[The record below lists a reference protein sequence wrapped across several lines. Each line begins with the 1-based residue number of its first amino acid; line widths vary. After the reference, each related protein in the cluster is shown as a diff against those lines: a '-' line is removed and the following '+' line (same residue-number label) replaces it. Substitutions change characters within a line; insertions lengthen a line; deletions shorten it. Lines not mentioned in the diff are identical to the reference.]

1 MRAGCSARGY
11 ARPHDAVPARRNVPF
26 NRPCLAGGEFERMAA
41 AIAGLQISANGPFTA
56 SCERALES
64 ITGSPRALLTTSCTD
79 ALELAALLLGVGP
92 GDEVILPSFTF
103 VSVANA
109 FALRGATPVFADVRP
124 DTLNIDHE
132 RLEAAVTPRTKAI
145 VAVHYAGVACEM
157 DAVLDVARRH
167 DIAVVEDAAH
177 GLCGG
182 YRGRPLGSF
191 GALATLSFHETKN
204 FTCGEGGA
212 LLVNDT
218 TFTERAEVLAE
229 KGTDRRRF
237 ARGLVDKYQW
247 IDVGSSFLPSDMLA
261 AFLLAQLEARASI
274 QARRR
279 AIWERYRDGLS
290 GWALETGTRLPHV
303 PAHCEQAY
311 HMFWM
316 LLPSAAAR
324 TRLIASLSERGVHAV
339 FHYVPLH
346 GSPMGR
352 RHGARPGQ
360 CPVAEAAGER
370 LVRLPFFTD
379 LSEEDQD
386 AAIGAVREARLE

>member
-1 MRAGCSARGY
+1 
-11 ARPHDAVPARRNVPF
+11 VPERRNVPF

-41 AIAGLQISANGPFTA
+41 AVSGLQISGNGPFTA
-56 SCERALES
+56 SCERTLEAM
-64 ITGSPRALLTTSCTD
+64 TGSPRALLTTSCTD
-79 ALELAALLLGVGP
+79 ALELAALLLGVGE
-92 GDEVILPSFTF
+92 GDEVIVPSFTF

-109 FALRGATPVFADVRP
+109 FALRGAKPVFVDVRP
-124 DTLNIDHE
+124 DTMNLDHE
-132 RLEAAVTPRTKAI
+132 RLEEAVTPRTKAV

-157 DAVLDVARRH
+157 DAVLDVARRRE
-167 DIAVVEDAAH
+167 IAVVEDAAH
-177 GLCGG
+177 GLGG
-182 YRGRPLGSF
+182 RWRGRPLGSF

-212 LLVNDT
+212 LLVNDPALV
-218 TFTERAEVLAE
+218 ERAEIAAE

-237 ARGLVDKYQW
+237 ARGLVDKYTW
-247 IDVGSSFLPSDMLA
+247 VGLGSSFLPSDMLA
-261 AFLLAQLEARASI
+261 AFLSAQLEARDAI
-274 QARRR
+274 QGRRR
-279 AIWERYRDGLS
+279 KVWERYRDGLA
-290 GWALETGTRLPHV
+290 GWARETGTRLPHV
-303 PAHCEQAY
+303 PPHCEQAY

-316 LLPSAAAR
+316 LLPTAAAR
-324 TRLIASLSERGVHAV
+324 TRLIASLSDRGVHAV

-352 RHGARPGQ
+352 RFGGRPGQ

-386 AAIGAVREARLE
+386 AVIGAVREARLE